1 MYLQCVYL
9 ALLTYHTSPI
19 QSSLGSG
26 VCHEV
31 QYSCLR
37 KM

>member
-19 QSSLGSG
+19 QSSLGSDY
-26 VCHEV
+26 VMRYNTAV
-31 QYSCLR
+31 
-37 KM
+37 